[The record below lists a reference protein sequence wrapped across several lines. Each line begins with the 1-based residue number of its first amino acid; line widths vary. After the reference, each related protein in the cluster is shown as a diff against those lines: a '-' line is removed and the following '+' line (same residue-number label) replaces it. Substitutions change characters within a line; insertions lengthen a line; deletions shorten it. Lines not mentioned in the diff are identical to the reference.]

1 MFDQQVINFLQ
12 NLFLKYVDFR
22 LQSILPLFSE
32 LQNSLQIIRLIGRL
46 GHQLLKFLDLQRH
59 YRAAV
64 EILVNM

>member
-22 LQSILPLFSE
+22 LQSILPVFGE
-32 LQNSLQIIRLIGRL
+32 FQNSLQIIGLIGRL
-46 GHQLLKFLDLQRH
+46 GHQLLKSLDLQRH